1 MYYYTILLQLHDQ
14 FADSGLNKK
23 LYQMRW
29 SEVENENNTK
39 DVSHPT
45 AVPVSVSI
53 SAIEKPS
60 PIPTNGLNGQKDFAT
75 MDEARM
81 RMQLINAQP
90 RKFCPV
96 CGDKANGLHYGIYSC
111 EG

>member
-1 MYYYTILLQLHDQ
+1 MKISD
-14 FADSGLNKK
+14 AGLNKK

-29 SEVENENNTK
+29 SEVENENDTK
-39 DVSHPT
+39 DNSHPT
-45 AVPVSVSI
+45 SIPVSVSI
-53 SAIEKPS
+53 SAIEKP
-60 PIPTNGLNGQKDFAT
+60 IPTAGLNGQKDFAT

>member
-1 MYYYTILLQLHDQ
+1 
-14 FADSGLNKK
+14 
-23 LYQMRW
+23 MRW
-29 SEVENENNTK
+29 SEVEHDNNSK
-39 DVSHPT
+39 GSSHVT
-45 AVPVSVSI
+45 SVPVSVSI
-53 SAIEKPS
+53 STIEKPHQPS
-60 PIPTNGLNGQKDFAT
+60 NGNGQHQKDFAT

>member
-1 MYYYTILLQLHDQ
+1 
-14 FADSGLNKK
+14 
-23 LYQMRW
+23 MRW

-39 DVSHPT
+39 DNIQPT

-60 PIPTNGLNGQKDFAT
+60 QNTTNLNGQKDFAT

>member
-1 MYYYTILLQLHDQ
+1 
-14 FADSGLNKK
+14 
-23 LYQMRW
+23 MRW
-29 SEVENENNTK
+29 SEVDNENNTK
-39 DVSHPT
+39 DNIQPT

-60 PIPTNGLNGQKDFAT
+60 QNSTNLNGQKDFAT

>member
-1 MYYYTILLQLHDQ
+1 M
-14 FADSGLNKK
+14 NKK

-29 SEVENENNTK
+29 NEVENETDSKDNTQA
-39 DVSHPT
+39 T

-60 PIPTNGLNGQKDFAT
+60 PVPTNLNGQKDFAT

>member
-1 MYYYTILLQLHDQ
+1 
-14 FADSGLNKK
+14 
-23 LYQMRW
+23 MRW
-29 SEVENENNTK
+29 SEIEHDSSSK
-39 DVSHPT
+39 GSSHVT
-45 AVPVSVSI
+45 SVPVSVSI
-53 SAIEKPS
+53 STIEKPHQPS
-60 PIPTNGLNGQKDFAT
+60 NGNGQHQKDFAT

>member
-1 MYYYTILLQLHDQ
+1 
-14 FADSGLNKK
+14 
-23 LYQMRW
+23 MRW
-29 SEVENENNTK
+29 NEVENETDSKDNTQA
-39 DVSHPT
+39 T

-60 PIPTNGLNGQKDFAT
+60 PVPTNLNGPKDFAT

>member
-1 MYYYTILLQLHDQ
+1 
-14 FADSGLNKK
+14 
-23 LYQMRW
+23 MRW
-29 SEVENENNTK
+29 SEVENDNSSK
-39 DVSHPT
+39 GSHPT
-45 AVPVSVSI
+45 AIPVSVSI
-53 SAIEKPS
+53 SAIEKPTPS
-60 PIPTNGLNGQKDFAT
+60 NNLNGQKDFAT

-111 EG
+111 EGYIFLFNNFHVVITIPNFIIRAIN

>member
-1 MYYYTILLQLHDQ
+1 
-14 FADSGLNKK
+14 
-23 LYQMRW
+23 MRW
-29 SEVENENNTK
+29 SEVEIDNGNEGSSGGT
-39 DVSHPT
+39 VSSHHHSHH
-45 AVPVSVSI
+45 ASIPVSVSI
-53 SAIEKPS
+53 STVIDKSNASPS
-60 PIPTNGLNGQKDFAT
+60 LGGHATTAPLNGQKDFAT
-75 MDEARM
+75 MNEARM

>member
-1 MYYYTILLQLHDQ
+1 MLSNNYSYDN
-14 FADSGLNKK
+14 FALEGGSCKK
-23 LYQMRW
+23 VYQMRW
-29 SEVENENNTK
+29 SEVKNGNACGSGGAHT
-39 DVSHPT
+39 S

-53 SAIEKPS
+53 SAVEKPS
-60 PIPTNGLNGQKDFAT
+60 SATTNSDGPKDFAT

>member
-1 MYYYTILLQLHDQ
+1 
-14 FADSGLNKK
+14 
-23 LYQMRW
+23 MRW
-29 SEVENENNTK
+29 SEADNENSNGGGG
-39 DVSHPT
+39 SHMN
-45 AVPVSVSI
+45 AIPVSVSI
-53 SAIEKPS
+53 STVEKYTP
-60 PIPTNGLNGQKDFAT
+60 PTALNLNGQKDFAT
-75 MDEARM
+75 MNEARM

>member
-1 MYYYTILLQLHDQ
+1 
-14 FADSGLNKK
+14 
-23 LYQMRW
+23 MRW
-29 SEVENENNTK
+29 SEVETENGNGSGG
-39 DVSHPT
+39 SHINV
-45 AVPVSVSI
+45 VPVSVSI

-60 PIPTNGLNGQKDFAT
+60 PPTNWNGQKDFAT
-75 MDEARM
+75 MNAARM

-111 EG
+111 EGYADLYELKLFAII

>member
-1 MYYYTILLQLHDQ
+1 MKISD
-14 FADSGLNKK
+14 AGLNKK

-29 SEVENENNTK
+29 SEVENESDTK
-39 DVSHPT
+39 DNSHPT
-45 AVPVSVSI
+45 SVPVSVSI
-53 SAIEKPS
+53 SAIEK

>member
-1 MYYYTILLQLHDQ
+1 
-14 FADSGLNKK
+14 
-23 LYQMRW
+23 MRW
-29 SEVENENNTK
+29 SEVESENNTK
-39 DVSHPT
+39 DNIQPT

-53 SAIEKPS
+53 STIEKPS
-60 PIPTNGLNGQKDFAT
+60 QNTTNLNGQKDFAT

>member
-1 MYYYTILLQLHDQ
+1 
-14 FADSGLNKK
+14 
-23 LYQMRW
+23 MRW

-39 DVSHPT
+39 DNIQPT

-60 PIPTNGLNGQKDFAT
+60 QNSTNLNGQKDFAT

>member
-1 MYYYTILLQLHDQ
+1 
-14 FADSGLNKK
+14 
-23 LYQMRW
+23 MRW
-29 SEVENENNTK
+29 SEADNESSNGCGGGGG
-39 DVSHPT
+39 SHMN
-45 AVPVSVSI
+45 AIPVSVSI
-53 SAIEKPS
+53 SAIEKS
-60 PIPTNGLNGQKDFAT
+60 NLPTANLNGQKDFA
-75 MDEARM
+75 MMNEARM

>member
-1 MYYYTILLQLHDQ
+1 
-14 FADSGLNKK
+14 
-23 LYQMRW
+23 MRW
-29 SEVENENNTK
+29 SEIDNDNSIK
-39 DVSHPT
+39 GSHPT
-45 AVPVSVSI
+45 AIPVSVSI
-53 SAIEKPS
+53 SAIEKPTPLNNS
-60 PIPTNGLNGQKDFAT
+60 NGQKDFAT

-111 EG
+111 EGYVNLLN